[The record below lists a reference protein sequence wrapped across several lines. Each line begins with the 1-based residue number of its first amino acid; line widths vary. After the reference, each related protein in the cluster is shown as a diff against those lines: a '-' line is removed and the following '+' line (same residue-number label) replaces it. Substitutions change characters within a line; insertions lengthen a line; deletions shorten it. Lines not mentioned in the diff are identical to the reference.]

1 MPRPNWD
8 ETNFVDVGS
17 KIPDIDA
24 FQETDDAK
32 KTDDI
37 TGISKIPDENSFKK
51 EKLSE
56 IAFDYPSS
64 TGNIQYST
72 NDINSLISKIKNIQD
87 YLNSDLIGT
96 YNELTSSL
104 SNINLKTGEKFVE
117 KTNENISVQQEDFKN
132 NIDDRINF
140 VNSIIEF
147 LNDILEKI
155 QAIDEDGLGAAG
167 ELPQIPIV
175 GSSGQSSDGN
185 SENSQ
190 SSTDTETV
198 EEIVKVPNY
207 DEVMQQYSSIIVATV
222 LFSEIVPLYE
232 VIGDPTSVESV
243 TNTDIYKLIG
253 IQKEEGKYYFKI
265 LDSSTGKIY
274 FAEINDKLKVDWD
287 QLGERKVIEVIGD
300 NVFILKKPEAEGDIL
315 ERIAKTGDI
324 YFLNDD
330 NISVDGI
337 DYYNI
342 NDSMTGKN
350 LYIPI
355 SDSIAK
361 PDLIS
366 NIISTISN
374 GNGVSK

>member
-32 KTDDI
+32 KNDDI
-37 TGISKIPDENSFKK
+37 TGISKIPDENSFKN
-51 EKLSE
+51 EKLSK

-175 GSSGQSSDGN
+175 ESSNQSSGGN

-274 FAEINDKLKVDWD
+274 FAEINDKVKVDWD

-366 NIISTISN
+366 NIISTMSN
-374 GNGVSK
+374 GSEVSK

>member
-274 FAEINDKLKVDWD
+274 FSEINDKLKVDWD

-366 NIISTISN
+366 NIISTMSN

>member
-1 MPRPNWD
+1 MPRSNWD

-17 KIPDIDA
+17 RIPDIDA

-32 KTDDI
+32 KNDDI
-37 TGISKIPDENSFKK
+37 IGISKIPDENSFKK

-104 SNINLKTGEKFVE
+104 GNINLKTGEKFVE

-175 GSSGQSSDGN
+175 ESSNQSSGGN

-366 NIISTISN
+366 NIISTMSN

>member
-1 MPRPNWD
+1 MPRSNWD

-32 KTDDI
+32 KNDDI
-37 TGISKIPDENSFKK
+37 IGISKIPDENSFKK

-175 GSSGQSSDGN
+175 ESSNQSSGGN

-190 SSTDTETV
+190 SSTDTETI

-330 NISVDGI
+330 NISVDCI
-337 DYYNI
+337 DYNNI
-342 NDSMTGKN
+342 NDSMKEKN

-366 NIISTISN
+366 NIISTMSN

>member
-1 MPRPNWD
+1 MPRSNWD

-32 KTDDI
+32 KNDDI
-37 TGISKIPDENSFKK
+37 IGISKIPDENSFKK

-104 SNINLKTGEKFVE
+104 GNINLKTGEKFVE

-175 GSSGQSSDGN
+175 ESSNQSSGGN

-366 NIISTISN
+366 NIISTMSN